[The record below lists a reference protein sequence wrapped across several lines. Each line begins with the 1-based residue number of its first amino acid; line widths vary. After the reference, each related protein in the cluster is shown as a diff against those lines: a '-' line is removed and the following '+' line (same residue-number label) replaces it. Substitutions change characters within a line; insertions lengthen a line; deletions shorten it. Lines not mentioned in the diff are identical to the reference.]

1 MTDKKR
7 IGLRE
12 IATLGPNTLIWD
24 TEVSCFGARRQKSD
38 AISYIVF
45 YRTTRTDSAF
55 TPLGGMEHHGRP
67 KPHEERL
74 SAF

>member
-45 YRTTRTDSAF
+45 LPYD
-55 TPLGGMEHHGRP
+55 
-67 KPHEERL
+67 
-74 SAF
+74 